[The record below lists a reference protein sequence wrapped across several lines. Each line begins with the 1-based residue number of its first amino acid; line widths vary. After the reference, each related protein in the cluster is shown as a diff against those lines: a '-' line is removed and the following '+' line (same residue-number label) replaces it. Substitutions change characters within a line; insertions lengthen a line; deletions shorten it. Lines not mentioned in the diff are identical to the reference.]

1 MTDEEG
7 VADAFEPEEEPQA
20 EYAPEYVIEEEKT
33 DDGDIFA
40 GLMHISEEEI
50 IDGKPA
56 AEEQPAEE
64 EILQEETEPAETAE
78 TEETALDI
86 LPEGFAEAGIPVDGE
101 IIEEEKEADLS
112 IDALENLPIETD
124 FSELMQVDE
133 TELETASEPEAET
146 EPLIIREEE
155 TSGEDFIPAEE
166 PLPEPEMLPAVEE
179 PVFEEELLI
188 PETEEPVFITAEE
201 PEAEPAAFE
210 EFPAE
215 QFAPLEETAEEPA
228 AEETPQ
234 QTAQPAAGL
243 AQDEI
248 KEIVYRSLDSGMLK
262 AAIQEV
268 LAEKMEEVLRE
279 VLPEIAEMVIREEI
293 ERLKRGE

>member
-1 MTDEEG
+1 GM
-7 VADAFEPEEEPQA
+7 
-20 EYAPEYVIEEEKT
+20 
-33 DDGDIFA
+33 
-40 GLMHISEEEI
+40 
-50 IDGKPA
+50 
-56 AEEQPAEE
+56 
-64 EILQEETEPAETAE
+64 
-78 TEETALDI
+78 
-86 LPEGFAEAGIPVDGE
+86 PVDGE
-101 IIEEEKEADLS
+101 IIEDEKEADLS

-146 EPLIIREEE
+146 EPLIIREEG
-155 TSGEDFIPAEE
+155 TAGEDFIPAEE

-188 PETEEPVFITAEE
+188 PEAEEPVFITADE
-201 PEAEPAAFE
+201 PETEPAAFE